1 MSDPIIRL
9 ITALE
14 GSGKNHRIL
23 PLIIATLLLP
33 LGCGGKDDPTGPT
46 SLEATTT
53 ALRNGVENVD
63 YGTETLTATGGDGSY
78 SWALASGSGPLP
90 TGLTLATNGDITGT
104 PTVVGS
110 QSFMVQVA
118 SGDGQTAQQMLSI
131 TVSMILQPSELCSDH
146 SEHDI
151 ATFEDANLEA
161 RLRGALSVGAQEDLT
176 CGLISGLTRLATYSA
191 LIESLVGVQ
200 NLTGLT
206 LLNLMGN
213 SISDISALSE
223 LTSLRD
229 LQVYDNSIIDI
240 SALSGLTSL
249 TDLWLDRNRIS
260 DISSLSGLT
269 SLRKLILG
277 GNSITDISAL
287 SGLTN
292 LWHLYLE
299 NNPNLT
305 DIQPLLDN
313 TGLGSGFPLPDQVT
327 LTNTNVSCTDVALLE
342 AKGVIIVD
350 SDCP

>member
-14 GSGKNHRIL
+14 GSGKNHCIL

-104 PTVVGS
+104 PTVVET

-131 TVSMILQPSELCSDH
+131 TVSMILQPSELCNDH

-213 SISDISALSE
+213 SISDIG
-223 LTSLRD
+223 
-229 LQVYDNSIIDI
+229 
-240 SALSGLTSL
+240 ALSGLTSL
-249 TDLWLDRNRIS
+249 TI
-260 DISSLSGLT
+260 
-269 SLRKLILG
+269 LRLNDNPNL
-277 GNSITDISAL
+277 TDISAL